1 MLSGEPVC
9 CKLVSLADA
18 KYGFFFARSQGQS
31 DSLINSGPLLLEVPS
46 AMKKTAFSIR
56 TWLLC
61 AVVALLLLT
70 PIGLVLFFFSGHVAG
85 EEFSPDDFTRRR
97 FSYNVVPWINYT
109 LRGIEYDDTTPV
121 LEQTLVSDGL
131 ISSFRKTGNA
141 KRKWN
146 LIYDTKTSVSMSS
159 DFDAAVLCRYLD
171 LTNSDGEN
179 VWLVWNSKHPKLAS
193 EFWPV
198 IQELAQNEV
207 YWALPPI
214 MRQALSLE
222 EESRPGFSSTL
233 SHAAASGYI
242 GAAKECQE
250 EGNHERAIELFSLA
264 IARLPSPAAFRG
276 RAESYRQMGDPEKG
290 LADEQRA
297 GFHD

>member
-1 MLSGEPVC
+1 
-9 CKLVSLADA
+9 
-18 KYGFFFARSQGQS
+18 
-31 DSLINSGPLLLEVPS
+31 
-46 AMKKTAFSIR
+46 MKKTAFSIR
-56 TWLLC
+56 TWLLG
-61 AVVALLLLT
+61 AIVALLLLT
-70 PIGLVLFFFSGHVAG
+70 PICLFLFFFSGHVMG

-131 ISSFRKTGNA
+131 ISPFRKTGNA
-141 KRKWN
+141 RKKWN
-146 LIYDTKTSVSMSS
+146 LIYDTKTPVSLSS

-171 LTNSDGEN
+171 LSNPDGEN
-179 VWLVWNSKHPKLAS
+179 VWLAWNSRHSKLAG

-207 YWALPPI
+207 YWAIPPI

-222 EESRPGFSSTL
+222 KESDPVFSSTL
-233 SHAAASGYI
+233 SRAAASGYI
-242 GAAKECQE
+242 GAARECQE
-250 EGNHERAIELFSLA
+250 DGDHGRAIKLFSLA
-264 IARLPSPAAFRG
+264 IDHQPSPDAFRG
-276 RAESYRQMGDPEKG
+276 RAKSYRQTGDQEKS

-297 GFHD
+297 RFRD